1 MSTTDLFIV
10 EEDSSKYDD
19 VCDIRKKKNRTNTN
33 VLEAF
38 SGLECPGNELH
49 EWESH
54 TKLYREKFKKAKQC
68 VQRRI
73 TTMKKFPSR
82 TAENKT
88 SRKKHIYPIQ
98 VAYAYGQDCLKKFAT
113 KKDQKTFKNSVDS
126 LVKKVSESQPNVQ
139 SYFGKSINTAIA
151 SRKNTI
157 SDILNRTYYD
167 PEITNLI
174 DKTRTIGYDKLSEE
188 EKEQFFSIIDE
199 AFSRNLILAKEL
211 ENETDLEEAATE
223 AIKNQELINI
233 IKKEI
238 KQRRKTKKKSI
249 VPIKKNINITNLN
262 TLLQTDAFKI
272 TNEYKRNEIIKRIKE
287 IAKMFEEKIL
297 LDEKLFI
304 LEDIYYGTFQTK
316 TKLNHEMFAKVV
328 SMPKTLKAVKQAGL
342 SAKNLPKFDA
352 YQRRAKLG
360 QDIFTTHNSLRLK
373 SFALNDD
380 IFKKLKT
387 GNTHINSSLHSFYT
401 RDLPKYLLKETNKKI
416 APLSI
421 SEKEKL
427 VSEKD
432 ELYDIIKKIHVLND
446 LHKEQEHILETNLA
460 KQAKAQQMT
469 TSNLIKSNPVLL
481 ERTKETL
488 KNLKIEETKLQ
499 KDLLASYEENTTVIS
514 DMYKQVNKKYDNPYI
529 LKMILE
535 TMIERESILLPILNA
550 MRMPAAV
557 NI

>member
-1 MSTTDLFIV
+1 
-10 EEDSSKYDD
+10 
-19 VCDIRKKKNRTNTN
+19 
-33 VLEAF
+33 
-38 SGLECPGNELH
+38 
-49 EWESH
+49 
-54 TKLYREKFKKAKQC
+54 
-68 VQRRI
+68 
-73 TTMKKFPSR
+73 MKKFPSR

-113 KKDQKTFKNSVDS
+113 KKDQKIFKNSVDS

-223 AIKNQELINI
+223 TIKNQELINI

-297 LDEKLFI
+297 LVEKLFI

-421 SEKEKL
+421 SEKDKL
-427 VSEKD
+427 ISEKD